1 MNAMTVHVEGLGVWS
16 STLAD
21 IDALRARRTGAPR
34 AAPVDRPPAARL
46 SAGERRRASASVLL
60 AVEVAAQAVAM
71 SGRAADT
78 LACVFASAYGD
89 LAITDYLCA
98 TLARAPGELS
108 PTRFHHSVHNA
119 PAGYWTIATGC
130 HAPSSAICA
139 GPTTVGAGLLEA
151 ATLACAGQQPVL
163 LVCNDTAG
171 HGPLGDIVACHHD
184 FGGALVLSPTP
195 GPDSRARLTLTLAR
209 PPSTPSSPP
218 IDCTGSMLDN
228 PSAALLPLLEALLDA
243 TGDITLAAAHGLVL
257 HAHVEPPA

>member
-1 MNAMTVHVEGLGVWS
+1 MNALTVHVEGLGVWS
-16 STLAD
+16 STLAN
-21 IDALRARRTGAPR
+21 IDALRARLAGAPT
-34 AAPVDRPPAARL
+34 AVPVDRPPASRL

-60 AVEVAAQAVAM
+60 AAEVAEQAVAM

-139 GPTTVGAGLLEA
+139 GPATAGAGLLEA

-163 LVCNDTAG
+163 LVCSDIAG
-171 HGPLGDIVACHHD
+171 HGPLGDMVACHHD

-195 GPDSRARLTLTLAR
+195 SPDSRARLTLTLVHT
-209 PPSTPSSPP
+209 PSTPSSPP
-218 IDCTGSMLDN
+218 IDCTSGMSDN
-228 PSAALLPLLEALLDA
+228 PSAALLPLLQSLLDA
-243 TGDITLAAAHGLVL
+243 HGHVALAAARGLAL
-257 HAHVEPPA
+257 HVHVEPAA